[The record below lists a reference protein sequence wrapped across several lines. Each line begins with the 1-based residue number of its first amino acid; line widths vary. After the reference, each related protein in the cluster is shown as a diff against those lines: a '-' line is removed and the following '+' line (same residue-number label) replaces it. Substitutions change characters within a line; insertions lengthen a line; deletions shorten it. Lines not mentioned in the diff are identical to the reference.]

1 MKSFKSLFILLFS
14 LLIISCSQDDGK
26 ISFTVLQINDVYEI
40 APIQNGQYGG
50 MARVE
55 TVHQELLAKDQN
67 TMLVIAGDFLNPSL
81 VGTMKYE
88 GKKVSGRQMID
99 VMNAMNLDLA
109 AFGNHE
115 FDVKEKELE
124 ERLDESNFPWISA
137 NVFHVTEKDTIA
149 FTQSLNGTEQKVVG
163 SYIREISDED
173 GTNIKVGF
181 ISTCINSNPKD
192 FVYYTEAKQAI
203 VDEYNKIKEE
213 VDVVLGLTHVSIA
226 EDKEIA
232 ALLPDIP
239 LIMGGHEHT
248 HISEKVGN
256 VSIKKADANAKSAY
270 IHTINFD
277 KNKKET
283 SVESLL
289 KYIDTTVAFNPKV
302 EAVVK
307 KWQDIMDTEI
317 SKVVDDPYCVIYNS
331 EVPLIGK
338 DTPIRSVQ
346 TNLGEIVATSM
357 SYSYDGKVDCAF
369 INGGAIR
376 IDDDLIGDINSVDI
390 FRVLPYGGKVMNVTM
405 TGKLLKQVLE
415 FGENAAGSGA
425 YLQRFDAKK
434 DGEVWKVQGKT
445 ILETKNYKVAMIDYL
460 LLGLDI
466 PFLTPETKGIVSVY
480 VPKEDEL
487 PFDVRKATIDYLKKE
502 SDKGNLELPACN

>member
-1 MKSFKSLFILLFS
+1 MKSIKLFFTLLFA
-14 LLIISCSQDDGK
+14 LLILSCSQDDGK
-26 ISFTVLQINDVYEI
+26 ISFTILQINDVYEI

-55 TVHQELLAKDQN
+55 TVHQELLAKDEN
-67 TMLVIAGDFLNPSL
+67 TLLVIAGDFLNPSL
-81 VGTMKYE
+81 IGTMKYE

-115 FDVKEKELE
+115 FDVKEHELE
-124 ERLDESNFPWISA
+124 ARLDESTFPWISS
-137 NVFHVTEKDTIA
+137 NVFHVTKKDTIS
-149 FTQSLNGTEQKVVG
+149 FSQNLNDKEQKVVG
-163 SYIREISDED
+163 SFIKEISDAD
-173 GTNIKVGF
+173 GTTIKVGF

-192 FVYYTEAKQAI
+192 FVFYSDAKEAI
-203 VDEYNKIKEE
+203 VNEYNQIKEE

-226 EDKEIA
+226 EDREIA
-232 ALLPDIP
+232 ALLPDLP

-248 HISEKVGN
+248 NKDEMVGN

-277 KNKKET
+277 TNKKET

-289 KYIDTTVAFNPKV
+289 KYIDTTVAFNPEV
-302 EAVVK
+302 QAVVK
-307 KWQDIMDTEI
+307 KWQDIMDKEI
-317 SKVVDDPYCVIYNS
+317 SKVVDDPYCVIYNT

-346 TNLGEIVATSM
+346 TNLGEMVAASM
-357 SYSYDGKVDCAF
+357 SYSYQEKVDCAF

-376 IDDDLIGDINSVDI
+376 IDDDLVGDINSIDM
-390 FRVLPYGGKVMNVTM
+390 FRVLPYGGKVMKVTM

-425 YLQRFDAKK
+425 YLQRHHTKK
-434 DGEVWKVQGKT
+434 EGGVWKVQGKT
-445 ILETKNYKVAMIDYL
+445 IRDTQNYQVAMIDYL

-466 PFLTPETKGIVSVY
+466 PFLTPEAKGIVKVY
-480 VPKEDEL
+480 VPNEDEMS
-487 PFDVRKATIDYLKKE
+487 FDVRKGTIDYLKKE
-502 SDKGNLELPACN
+502 SEKLNQELPACN

>member
-1 MKSFKSLFILLFS
+1 MKSFKLLFAFFFALFIA
-14 LLIISCSQDDGK
+14 SCSKDDGK

-55 TVHQELLAKDQN
+55 TVHQELLSKNEN

-81 VGTMKYE
+81 IGTMKYDK
-88 GKKVSGRQMID
+88 KKVSGRQMID

-115 FDVKEKELE
+115 FDVKEHELE
-124 ERLDESNFPWISA
+124 ERLNESTFPWISA
-137 NVFHVTEKDTIA
+137 NVFHVKENDTLS
-149 FTQSLNGTEQKVVG
+149 FTQSLNGTEQKVAG
-163 SYIREISDED
+163 SYIKEISDKD
-173 GTNIKVGF
+173 GTQIKVGF
-181 ISTCINSNPKD
+181 ISVCINSNPKD
-192 FVYYTEAKQAI
+192 FVYYSDAKKAI
-203 VDEYNKIKEE
+203 VDEYNKIKDE
-213 VDVVLGLTHVSIA
+213 VDVVLGLTHVTIA
-226 EDKEIA
+226 EDREIA
-232 ALLPDIP
+232 ALLPDVP

-248 HISEKVGN
+248 NKDEMVGN

-277 KNKKET
+277 KKKKET

-289 KYIDTTVAFNPKV
+289 KSIDTTVASNPKV
-302 EAVVK
+302 QAVVK
-307 KWQDIMDTEI
+307 KWQDIMDKEI
-317 SKVVDDPYCVIYNS
+317 SKVVDDPYCVIYHS

-338 DTPIRSVQ
+338 DSPIRSVQ

-357 SYSYDGKVDCAF
+357 SYSYDNEVDCAL

-390 FRVLPYGGKVMNVTM
+390 FRVLPYGGKTMKVTM
-405 TGKLLKQVLE
+405 TGKLLKRVLE
-415 FGENAAGSGA
+415 FGEKKAGSGA
-425 YLQRFDAKK
+425 YLQRHNVKK
-434 DGEVWKVQGKT
+434 EGDLWKVQGKT
-445 ILETKNYKVAMIDYL
+445 ILDTKNYKVAISDYL

-466 PFLTPETKGIVSVY
+466 PFLTSDAEGIVHVY
-480 VPKEDEL
+480 VPKEDEM
-487 PFDVRKATIDYLKKE
+487 PFDVRKGTIDYLKKQSE
-502 SDKGNLELPACN
+502 KLNQELPACH